1 MLFSWLFLF
10 IDFFLENQNFGRKP
24 YFSIWFLMIFSS
36 GFSILYPGHEFCIFI
51 TCWPRDL
58 LHFVWVCAA
67 HNILM
72 QYIYIV
78 TFGIF
83 QSFFPR
89 GEKFSFTI
97 WSKWHATRYDSL
109 IFGFFTAHA
118 TLSDRMRMCC
128 LPPESYCSSEKT
140 LKPTFCHLLQYKMSH
155 AGVFL
160 FSSKTINWFFF
171 VI

>member
-72 QYIYIV
+72 QYIYRDIWH
-78 TFGIF
+78 IPK
-83 QSFFPR
+83 FFPR
-89 GEKFSFTI
+89 GEKFWFTI

-109 IFGFFTAHA
+109 LDGI
-118 TLSDRMRMCC
+118 RMCC
-128 LPPESYCSSEKT
+128 LSPESYCSSEKT
-140 LKPTFCHLLQYKMSH
+140 LEPTFCHLLQYNMSH

>member
-72 QYIYIV
+72 QFIYRDIWH
-78 TFGIF
+78 IPK
-83 QSFFPR
+83 FFPR
-89 GEKFSFTI
+89 EKMFDLQSDPSDMRPIMILWFSV
-97 WSKWHATRYDSL
+97 S
-109 IFGFFTAHA
+109 
-118 TLSDRMRMCC
+118 
-128 LPPESYCSSEKT
+128 LPPT
-140 LKPTFCHLLQYKMSH
+140 LPWAIEWECVACHLNHTVAPKKLWNQLFATCYNIKCHTLAFSYFLQKP
-155 AGVFL
+155 
-160 FSSKTINWFFF
+160 
-171 VI
+171 

>member
-10 IDFFLENQNFGRKP
+10 FEFFLENQNFGRKP

-36 GFSILYPGHEFCIFI
+36 GFSILYPGHEFCILI

-83 QSFFPR
+83 QSFFLE
-89 GEKFSFTI
+89 EKSFDLQSDPSDMQPVMILWFSV
-97 WSKWHATRYDSL
+97 S
-109 IFGFFTAHA
+109 
-118 TLSDRMRMCC
+118 
-128 LPPESYCSSEKT
+128 LPPTLPWSIESECVPKKCTPKKLWNQLFATCYNIKCHT
-140 LKPTFCHLLQYKMSH
+140 LAFSYFLQKP
-155 AGVFL
+155 
-160 FSSKTINWFFF
+160 
-171 VI
+171 